1 MKDKIVIH
9 GAREHNLKNI
19 DLELPRNK
27 LIVITGL
34 SVSGKSSLAFDTIY
48 AEGQRK
54 YVESISTYARQ
65 FLGQLNKPDVEH
77 IEGLSPA
84 ISIQQRTSSKNPRST
99 VATATEIYDYLR
111 LLFANVGTPHCPKCG
126 KEISTQ
132 TVQEIVDQILALP
145 EGTRIQ
151 VLAPVVR
158 GARGEH
164 QGLFENL
171 QKEGFVR
178 VRIDGDVFDLNEK
191 IKLHK
196 GVKHDIE
203 VVVDR
208 LVVKE
213 KIAGR
218 LTDSIETALKLSRG
232 TVIAALAKE
241 DRLFSALNACINCG
255 ISFEKLVPR
264 MFSFN
269 SPYGACPT
277 CHGLGTVEM
286 IDPELVIPNKGLSLR
301 QNVISPWNKGGQ
313 PLKMHYSMI
322 LQSLSEKYGFSH
334 NTPWRELPEKIAKML
349 LDGTGREK
357 IRMFSWHGGKKTEYE
372 KSFEGILPNLQR
384 RYNETESAHV
394 KKWMRDYM
402 SVRACRACKGYR
414 LRPESIAVTID
425 GKNIANATEMTIS
438 EALEFFR
445 DLKFSGKRDE
455 IARDIIKEIVARLSF
470 MKDVGLNYLTLDRR
484 SATLSG
490 GEEQRIRLATQIGA
504 GLVGVIYILDEP
516 SVGLHQRD
524 NGRLIETLKQLR
536 DMGNTIIV
544 VEHDESTIRS
554 ADHIVDLGPGAGIN
568 GGEVVAQGSL
578 DDIIGCENS
587 LTGKY
592 LDRRLQILIPDRR
605 RKPQKSRQI
614 LIKGARQFNL
624 KNLYVTIPIG
634 LISCITGVSGSGKS
648 TLVDETLNKGL
659 RKLIYNSKV
668 IPGAHDAI
676 LGWEQIE
683 NVIVIDQSPIGR
695 TPRSNPATYT
705 GVFTHIRDLIANMPA
720 AKVRGYRSGRFSFN
734 VPGGRCEACHG
745 DGVKKVEMH
754 FLPDVY
760 VQCEVCNG
768 RRYNKET
775 LEVRYKGRNVYDI
788 LESTVEEAL
797 EIFRN
802 IPKINAKLDTLVDV
816 GLGYLK
822 LGQSAT
828 TLSGGEAQRIKLASE
843 LSRPQHGNNLYILD
857 EPTTGLHFD
866 DIVKLLAVLNR
877 LADEGNT
884 IVVVEHNLDVI
895 KNADYVMDL
904 GPEGGDEGGYII
916 AQGTPEEV
924 AQVRGSCTGQ
934 FLKKVLS

>member
-34 SVSGKSSLAFDTIY
+34 SGSGKSSLAFDTIY

-334 NTPWRELPEKIAKML
+334 NTPWRELPEKITKML

-659 RKLIYNSKV
+659 RKLWNTRK
-668 IPGAHDAI
+668 
-676 LGWEQIE
+676 
-683 NVIVIDQSPIGR
+683 
-695 TPRSNPATYT
+695 
-705 GVFTHIRDLIANMPA
+705 NM
-720 AKVRGYRSGRFSFN
+720 F
-734 VPGGRCEACHG
+734 
-745 DGVKKVEMH
+745 
-754 FLPDVY
+754 
-760 VQCEVCNG
+760 
-768 RRYNKET
+768 RR
-775 LEVRYKGRNVYDI
+775 
-788 LESTVEEAL
+788 
-797 EIFRN
+797 
-802 IPKINAKLDTLVDV
+802 
-816 GLGYLK
+816 
-822 LGQSAT
+822 
-828 TLSGGEAQRIKLASE
+828 
-843 LSRPQHGNNLYILD
+843 
-857 EPTTGLHFD
+857 
-866 DIVKLLAVLNR
+866 
-877 LADEGNT
+877 
-884 IVVVEHNLDVI
+884 
-895 KNADYVMDL
+895 M
-904 GPEGGDEGGYII
+904 
-916 AQGTPEEV
+916 
-924 AQVRGSCTGQ
+924 
-934 FLKKVLS
+934 